1 MKTDENNAEGESV
14 LPVYTASAKAALRRA
29 EALSETVFPSDTG
42 TGHLLLALM
51 ETESA
56 DGVPCTAAV
65 LLSRYLTAERTRLL
79 LSSCAEQTRTS
90 AEDTASEN
98 ASASS
103 PDSIKRRCTPAFRRV
118 LETAEKEAA
127 HFPTASAFGGQN
139 MTEVGTEHL
148 LFALLFEND
157 TLSSYLLSAQNVRQN
172 ELYSEVLAYLSS
184 LSSVTEDA
192 DGMVPDEKSDT
203 PDEVLSRF
211 GRDLTALAKSG
222 KIDPVAGRE
231 EETARVIRILLR
243 RQKNNPVL
251 LGDPGVGKTAVVEGL
266 AVRIAEG
273 TVPAGLR
280 NCRIFALDLGA
291 LVAGAKYR
299 GEFEERL
306 RSVLSV
312 CESAPDILLFLDEL
326 HTLMGAG
333 NAEGALDC
341 ANLLK
346 PALSRGTLRLI
357 GATTQEE
364 YRKTVARDGAMER
377 RFQPVLIDEPDAPRA
392 FSILKA
398 LRPKYEAHHGVNLP
412 DETLRAAIT
421 LSVRYLPDRRL
432 PDKALDLLDEASAM
446 RRLGAERHT
455 QPISAADLRGEAF
468 LETLLSSGGISAPQ
482 TPMEP
487 LTVTPAHLASVLTGQ
502 TGIPIPE
509 SAGEQALPPDF
520 ETVLRKRILG
530 QDEAVS
536 AVLSAVRRQVTGL
549 RDVHRPAASF
559 LFAGPTGVGKTALCK
574 ALAEGLFGTEER
586 LLRFDMSEYAE
597 AHTVSR
603 LTGAPPGYIGY
614 GDGGLLTE
622 PVRRRP
628 YSVVCFD
635 EAEKAHPAVLRLLL
649 QILEEGE
656 LTDSVGVRVSFRSA
670 VIVLTTNAG
679 SGETAHRT
687 VGFSAS
693 GHTESAN
700 DNTELRS
707 VFSAELL
714 NRLDAVIQFHPLDR
728 TALLSITRQMLSA
741 SAERAAEQEIFLSFS
756 DDFAEWLLT
765 RATETGLGARPIRRI
780 IARELETPL
789 SEGILNGSILH
800 GDRILV
806 SPVENGVCF
815 EK

>member
-1 MKTDENNAEGESV
+1 
-14 LPVYTASAKAALRRA
+14 
-29 EALSETVFPSDTG
+29 
-42 TGHLLLALM
+42 M
-51 ETESA
+51 ETDSA

-79 LSSCAEQTRTS
+79 LSSCAVQTRKST
-90 AEDTASEN
+90 EDTASGN
-98 ASASS
+98 ASASG
-103 PDSIKRRCTPAFRRV
+103 PDSTERHCTPAFRRV

-127 HFPTASAFGGQN
+127 HFPTASAFGGEN
-139 MTEVGTEHL
+139 IPEVGTEHL

-157 TLSSYLLSAQNVRQN
+157 TLSSYLFSAQNVRQN
-172 ELYSEVLAYLSS
+172 ELYSEVLSYLSS
-184 LSSVTEDA
+184 LSAVAEDNDVTIP
-192 DGMVPDEKSDT
+192 GEKSEP

-211 GRDLTALAKSG
+211 GRDLTALAESG
-222 KIDPVAGRE
+222 KIDPVTGRD

-266 AVRIAEG
+266 AAHIAEG

-280 NCRIFALDLGA
+280 GCRIFALDLGA

-312 CESAPDILLFLDEL
+312 CESEPDILLFLDEL

-377 RFQPVLIDEPDAPRA
+377 RFQPVLIDEPDAPRT
-392 FSILKA
+392 FSILEA
-398 LRPKYEAHHGVNLP
+398 LRPKYEAHHGVILP

-446 RRLGAERHT
+446 LRLDAERHDEPVST
-455 QPISAADLRGEAF
+455 ADSREEAL
-468 LETLLSSGGISAPQ
+468 LETLLSSGAPQ
-482 TPMEP
+482 TQKFRSLPAERSRSLSTDTPRAFPTDKFRSLPTEKSHAFPADRKKRKPSFGEKEP

-520 ETVLRKRILG
+520 GAILRKRILG

-536 AVLSAVRRQVTGL
+536 AVLSAVLRQFAGL
-549 RDVHRPAASF
+549 RDARRPAASF

-614 GDGGLLTE
+614 GEGGLLTE

-679 SGETAHRT
+679 SEKPAHRA
-687 VGFSAS
+687 VGFSAP
-693 GHTESAN
+693 GHTEPTD
-700 DNTELRS
+700 DNLEFRS

-714 NRLDAVIQFHPLDR
+714 NRLDAVIRFRPLDR
-728 TALLSITRQMLSA
+728 AALLAITKQMLSA
-741 SAERAAEQEIFLSFS
+741 SAERAAEQEIILTFS
-756 DDFAEWLLT
+756 DDLAEWLLD
-765 RATETGLGARPIRRI
+765 RVTETGLGARPIRRI

-789 SEGILNGSILH
+789 SEGMLNGSIQH

-806 SPVENGVCF
+806 SPDENSVCF
-815 EK
+815 EKKP